1 MLMLYYLGNPWLGWA
16 ELCSARMC
24 LSVRS
29 ASPLSPHN
37 LKIQPCPL
45 RHSSAGCKEVTH
57 RLQSSRKI
65 FTCSKETFSCFY
77 YQLKCSLL
85 SIFTGYWDLLSVE
98 TALKQQCSVL
108 TKRFKRKPHSQI
120 NNSDLIWPK
129 QLRPLVKASLSC
141 RSLIQAQRTQRSSMG
156 VYLNLSNSACVN
168 TWVTINKR
176 TRAFV

>member
-98 TALKQQCSVL
+98 TALNSARSSPNSLKESHILKL
-108 TKRFKRKPHSQI
+108 TTVIS
-120 NNSDLIWPK
+120 SDL
-129 QLRPLVKASLSC
+129 
-141 RSLIQAQRTQRSSMG
+141 SSSD
-156 VYLNLSNSACVN
+156 L
-168 TWVTINKR
+168 
-176 TRAFV
+176 